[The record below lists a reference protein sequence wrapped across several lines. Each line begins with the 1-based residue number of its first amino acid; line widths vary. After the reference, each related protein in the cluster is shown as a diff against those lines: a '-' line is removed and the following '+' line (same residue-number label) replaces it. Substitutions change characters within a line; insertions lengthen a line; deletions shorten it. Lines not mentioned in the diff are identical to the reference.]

1 VTILKFEI
9 IKNIIRNPLL
19 HFFILGVLIYVAYG
33 SFSVQEY
40 SDPQRTIV
48 VSPTTINWLE
58 NSWEKRWN
66 RPPTKEELDGL
77 INQYI
82 RETVL
87 YREALALQLD
97 KNDTIVRR
105 RLAQKFEFLTQD
117 LIEVPKPSDEEL
129 AVFFNENINKYKIP
143 DSTTFT
149 HIFFDPDKRGDKT
162 LDDAEESK
170 AKLNKLDQPPTEL
183 DQFGDNFMLQSY
195 YPEKS
200 EQEISKLFGTQFAK
214 EVSELSP
221 GQWHGP
227 VLSGYGTHLV
237 YVNGRNVAQDPTIE
251 NVQDLVFRDWEDE
264 RREGINNQFYD
275 DLLSSYEVIIEE
287 EVPELKVLQKE
298 EKTE

>member
-19 HFFILGVLIYVAYG
+19 HFFILGVLIYVAFG

-40 SDPQRTIV
+40 SDSQRTIV

-58 NSWEKRWN
+58 DTWEKRWN
-66 RPPTKEELDGL
+66 RPPTKEELNGL

-82 RETVL
+82 RETIL

-97 KNDTIVRR
+97 KNDIIVRR

-221 GQWHGP
+221 GQWNGP

-237 YVNGRNVAQDPTIE
+237 YVNGRNVAQDPE
-251 NVQDLVFRDWEDE
+251 FDNVKELVKEDWSDKK
-264 RREGINNQFYD
+264 REEINDQFYT

-287 EVPELKVLQKE
+287 ESPEVQVLRKE
-298 EKTE
+298 EKAE

>member
-19 HFFILGVLIYVAYG
+19 HFFILGVLIYVAFG

-40 SDPQRTIV
+40 SDSQRTIV

-58 NSWEKRWN
+58 DSWEKRWN
-66 RPPTKEELDGL
+66 RPPTKEERDGL

-97 KNDTIVRR
+97 KNDIIVRR

-237 YVNGRNVAQDPTIE
+237 YVNGRNVAQDPEFE
-251 NVQDLVFRDWEDE
+251 NVKELVKEDWSDKK
-264 RREGINNQFYD
+264 REEINDQFYT

-287 EVPELKVLQKE
+287 ESPEVQVLRKE
-298 EKTE
+298 EKAE

>member
-1 VTILKFEI
+1 MTILKFEI

-19 HFFILGVLIYVAYG
+19 HFFILGVLIYIAYG

-40 SDPQRTIV
+40 SDSQRTIV

-58 NSWEKRWN
+58 DSWEKRWN
-66 RPPTKEELDGL
+66 RPPTKEERYGL

-162 LDDAEESK
+162 LDGAEESK

-237 YVNGRNVAQDPTIE
+237 YVNGRNVAQDPAFE
-251 NVQDLVFRDWEDE
+251 NVKELVKEDWSDKK
-264 RREGINNQFYD
+264 REEINDQFYT

-287 EVPELKVLQKE
+287 ESPEVQVLRKE
-298 EKTE
+298 EKAE